1 MFTLKISSN
10 LPMKSPLKFV
20 IYPQQQ
26 EKMHV
31 AAALVKPSYPGPY
44 ALKYVPEPHLATV
57 SC

>member
-1 MFTLKISSN
+1 
-10 LPMKSPLKFV
+10 MKSPLKFV

-31 AAALVKPSYPGPY
+31 AAALVNPLYPGPY
-44 ALKYVPEPHLATV
+44 ALKYAPEPHLATV